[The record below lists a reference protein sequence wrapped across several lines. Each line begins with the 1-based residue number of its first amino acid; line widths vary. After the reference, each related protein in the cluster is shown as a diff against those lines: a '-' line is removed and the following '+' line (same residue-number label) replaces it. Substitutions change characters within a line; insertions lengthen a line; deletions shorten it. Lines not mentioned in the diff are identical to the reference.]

1 MDLDHVRDHLTA
13 CKAVIDSI
21 GSLALAVTDIG
32 AEIFRAMAAC
42 LSDSFFYFI
51 YKDMEMSAS
60 RMAVTCRAFD
70 DDLRHRKLFRLPARS
85 DS

>member
-13 CKAVIDSI
+13 CKAVVDSI

-32 AEIFRAMAAC
+32 AKIFRAMAAC

-70 DDLRHRKLFRLPARS
+70 DDLRLPARS
-85 DS
+85 DP